1 MSQGPGSIAAA
12 HEALRDDHERLRAL
26 LRRLRAQPGREELT
40 AILNELPELLA
51 EHFRCE
57 ELPGGLYD
65 AVGVSIPDA
74 RGQVAQLIDDHFR
87 LVAVARDLA
96 AMALSDKVASGT
108 LQEQALRVADY
119 LADHEQREYELVRSA
134 LHEL

>member
-1 MSQGPGSIAAA
+1 VSEEPGGIAAA

-26 LRRLRAQPGREELT
+26 LGRLRAQPEREELT
-40 AILNELPELLA
+40 AMLHELPELLA
-51 EHFRCE
+51 EHFRRE

-65 AVGVSIPDA
+65 AVGVSIPNA

-96 AMALSDKVASGT
+96 AAALLANVATHS
-108 LQEQALRVADY
+108 LREQALRVADY

-134 LHEL
+134 LREP